1 MSLVSR
7 IIENHTYLT
16 LGLLTTFYCLPSKPL
31 PVHFQRDAICRLE
44 AVRQRERFR
53 QFVFV
58 EIAGGH
64 KLAVVERLI
73 VAVGGGE
80 GGLGYGGLP
89 EPLPR
94 EGCDAE

>member
-44 AVRQRERFR
+44 AVSQRERFY
-53 QFVFV
+53 QFTFV

-64 KLAVVERLI
+64 ELDVVESGASTKPNPHHKDECSRQ
-73 VAVGGGE
+73 
-80 GGLGYGGLP
+80 
-89 EPLPR
+89 
-94 EGCDAE
+94 